1 MMGCRTLVLAGCGLG
16 VRRECT
22 VPIRPQVTTSS
33 SWYTEYSIV
42 CPATVSPPVLYCLYV
57 YSLYTICLAF
67 LCVV

>member
-1 MMGCRTLVLAGCGLG
+1 MHSTYTTLGYY
-16 VRRECT
+16 
-22 VPIRPQVTTSS
+22 SS

-57 YSLYTICLAF
+57 YSLYIICLAF